1 MTMKRIFLLLS
12 CALCVAQCMFAQE
25 RIEPIPYGDM
35 EQWAVR
41 YIKESA
47 LLGGQTQTLYVLAP
61 TDTIKGNKAFAFEN
75 TSWGISNAYAAP
87 AGIDKAACTTQPE
100 RRGDGWCARCDTRLI
115 TVRALGIVDIRV
127 MIAGTLFLGK
137 VREPVRDAGD
147 PYGAIEMGIPFTKK
161 PKALML
167 DYKTRVNP
175 KHKLIK
181 AKIFSVKE
189 IEGHDEPEVY
199 VYLQKR
205 GEENG
210 KIYAKRV
217 GTMRQRFPKTVSA
230 WQNDA
235 RFEIHYGDIT
245 KEPWFKPNLHDL
257 NPNEGAFKG
266 ENSKGK
272 MVKIEEIGWADDDE
286 EPTHVILMLTAGCYP
301 AWYGCPDNAFW
312 IDNVRWV
319 Y

>member
-1 MTMKRIFLLLS
+1 MKRIFFSLV
-12 CALCVAQCMFAQE
+12 CALCLTNVVWSQEE
-25 RIEPIPYGDM
+25 RIELIPYGDM
-35 EQWAVR
+35 EQWVVR

-47 LLGGQTQTLYVLAP
+47 LLGGKTKTLYVLAP
-61 TDTIKGNKAFAFEN
+61 TDTIEKKEPYTFEN
-75 TSWGISNAYAAP
+75 TPWGISNAWAAP
-87 AGIDKAACTTQPE
+87 AGIDKGACTTQPE
-100 RRGDGWCARCDTRLI
+100 RRGNGWCARCDTRI
-115 TVRALGIVDIRV
+115 ETVRALGFVDIRV
-127 MIAGTLFLGK
+127 AIAGTLFLGK

-147 PYGAIEMGIPFTKK
+147 PYGAIEMGIPFNKK
-161 PKALML
+161 PKALMI

-175 KHKLIK
+175 EHKLIK

-199 VYLQKR
+199 VFLQKR
-205 GEENG
+205 WEEDG

-217 GTMRQRFPKTVSA
+217 GTMRCRFDKTIEN

-235 RFEIHYGDIT
+235 RFEIHYGDVS
-245 KEPWFKPNLHDL
+245 KEPWFMPYMDL
-257 NPNEGAFKG
+257 NPNDGAFKAPN
-266 ENSKGK
+266 ERGK
-272 MVKIEEIGWADDDE
+272 MVQIQEVGWADANE

-301 AWYGCPDNAFW
+301 AWYGCPGNALW

>member
-75 TSWGISNAYAAP
+75 TPWGISNAYAAP

-205 GEENG
+205 WEENG

-217 GTMRQRFPKTVSA
+217 GTMRQRFPKTVLA

>member
-1 MTMKRIFLLLS
+1 MKKIFLLLS
-12 CALCVAQCMFAQE
+12 CAFCIAHSALAQE
-25 RIEPIPYGDM
+25 RIEPIPFGDM
-35 EQWAVR
+35 EQWTVR

-47 LLGGQTQTLYVLAP
+47 LLGGKTQTIYVLAP
-61 TDTIKGNKAFAFEN
+61 TDTIKGNKAFAFNN
-75 TSWGISNAYAAP
+75 TVWGISNAYAAP
-87 AGIDKAACTTQPE
+87 AGIEKAACTTQPE
-100 RRGDGWCARCDTRLI
+100 RRGDGWCARCDTRLV
-115 TVRALGIVDIRV
+115 TVRALGFVDIRV

-147 PYGAIEMGIPFTKK
+147 PYGAIELGIPFTKR

-175 KHKLIK
+175 DNKLIK

-205 GEENG
+205 WEKDG

-217 GTMRQRFPKTVSA
+217 GTMRQRFPKTVSE
-230 WQNDA
+230 WQNDT
-235 RFEIHYGDIT
+235 RFEIHYGDVT
-245 KEPWFKPNLHDL
+245 EESWFKPNLHDL
-257 NPNEGAFKG
+257 NPNEGVFKA

-272 MVKIEEIGWADDDE
+272 MVHVEEVGWADEDE

>member
-1 MTMKRIFLLLS
+1 MKRIFLLLS
-12 CALCVAQCMFAQE
+12 CALCIVHFMFAQE

-35 EQWAVR
+35 EQWVVR

-47 LLGGQTQTLYVLAP
+47 LLGGKTQTLYVLAP
-61 TDTIKGNKAFAFEN
+61 TDTIKGNKPFTFEN
-75 TSWGISNAYAAP
+75 TLWGISNAYAAP
-87 AGIDKAACTTQPE
+87 AGVDKAACTTQPE
-100 RRGDGWCARCDTRLI
+100 PRGDGFCARCDTRLI
-115 TVRALGIVDIRV
+115 TVRALGIIDIRV
-127 MIAGTLFLGK
+127 MVAGTLFLGK

-147 PYGAIEMGIPFTKK
+147 PYGAIEMGVPFTQK

-167 DYKTRVNP
+167 DFKTRVNP
-175 KHKLIK
+175 EHKLTK

-199 VYLQKR
+199 VFLQKR
-205 GEENG
+205 WEEGG

-217 GTMRQRFPKTVSA
+217 GTMRHRFASSIEE
-230 WQNDA
+230 WQNDS
-235 RFEIHYGDIT
+235 RFEIHYGDVSN
-245 KEPWFKPNLHDL
+245 ESWFLPYMDL
-257 NPNEGAFKG
+257 NPNDGAFKA

-272 MVKIEEIGWADDDE
+272 MVQIQEVGWADADE

-301 AWYGCPDNAFW
+301 AWYGCSGNALW

-319 Y
+319 F

>member
-1 MTMKRIFLLLS
+1 MKKIFLFLASAICILHS
-12 CALCVAQCMFAQE
+12 AFSQE

-47 LLGGQTQTLYVLAP
+47 MLGGKTKTLYVVAP
-61 TDTIKGNKAFAFEN
+61 TDTIKANKAYTFDN
-75 TSWGISNAYAAP
+75 TPWGISNAWAAP

-100 RRGDGWCARCDTRLI
+100 RRGNGWCARCDTRI
-115 TVRALGIVDIRV
+115 ETVRALGIVDIRV
-127 MIAGTLFLGK
+127 AIAGTLFLGK
-137 VREPVRDAGD
+137 VLEPVRDAGD
-147 PYGAIEMGIPFTKK
+147 PYGAIEMGIPFTNR

-167 DYKTRVNP
+167 DYKTKVNP
-175 KHKLIK
+175 EHKLIK

-205 GEENG
+205 WEENG

-217 GTMRQRFPKTVSA
+217 GTMRHRFPTTVSE
-230 WQNDA
+230 WQNNA
-235 RFEIHYGDIT
+235 RFEIHYGDIS
-245 KEPWFKPNLHDL
+245 KESWFKPYMDL
-257 NPNEGAFKG
+257 NPNDGAFKAA
-266 ENSKGK
+266 NSNGK
-272 MVKIEEIGWADDDE
+272 MVKIEEIGWADADE
-286 EPTHVILMLTAGCYP
+286 TPTHVVLMLTAGCYP
-301 AWYGCPDNAFW
+301 AWYGCPGNAFW
-312 IDNVRWV
+312 VDNVCWV

>member
-1 MTMKRIFLLLS
+1 MKKIFLLLN
-12 CALCVAQCMFAQE
+12 CALCIVHCAFSQE

-35 EQWAVR
+35 EQWTVR

-47 LLGGQTQTLYVLAP
+47 LLGGKTQTLYVLAP
-61 TDTIKGNKAFAFEN
+61 TDTIKGNKPFTFEN
-75 TSWGISNAYAAP
+75 TLWGISNAYASP
-87 AGIDKAACTTQPE
+87 AGVDKGACTTQPE

-115 TVRALGIVDIRV
+115 TVRALGIIDIRV
-127 MIAGTLFLGK
+127 MVAGTLFLGK

-175 KHKLIK
+175 EHKLIK

-205 GEENG
+205 WEENG

-217 GTMRQRFPKTVSA
+217 GTMRQRFPATVEE
-230 WQNDA
+230 WQNNA
-235 RFEIHYGDIT
+235 RFDIHYGDIS
-245 KEPWFKPNLHDL
+245 KESWFMPYMDL

-272 MVKIEEIGWADDDE
+272 MVKIEEIGWADEDE
-286 EPTHVILMLTAGCYP
+286 EPTHVILMLTAGSYP

>member
-1 MTMKRIFLLLS
+1 MKKIFLLLS
-12 CALCVAQCMFAQE
+12 CAFCILHSAFSQE

-47 LLGGQTQTLYVLAP
+47 MLGGKTKVLYAVAP
-61 TDTIKGNKAFAFEN
+61 TDTIRGNKAYTFAN
-75 TSWGISNAYAAP
+75 TPWGISNAWAAP

-100 RRGDGWCARCDTRLI
+100 RRGDGWCARCDTRLE

-127 MIAGTLFLGK
+127 AIAGTLFLGK
-137 VREPVRDAGD
+137 VIEPVRDAGD
-147 PYGAIEMGIPFTKK
+147 PYGAIEMGIPFTKR

-167 DYKTRVNP
+167 DYKTKVNP
-175 KHKLIK
+175 EHKLIK

-199 VYLQKR
+199 AYLQKR
-205 GEENG
+205 WEVDG

-217 GTMRQRFPKTVSA
+217 GTMRCRFPKTVSE
-230 WQNDA
+230 WQNQA
-235 RFEIHYGDIT
+235 RFEIHYGDIS
-245 KEPWFKPNLHDL
+245 KESWFKPYMDL
-257 NPNEGAFKG
+257 NPNGGAFKAA
-266 ENSKGK
+266 NSNGK
-272 MVKIEEIGWADDDE
+272 MVKIEEIGWADADE
-286 EPTHVILMLTAGCYP
+286 TPTHVVLMLTAGCYP
-301 AWYGCPDNAFW
+301 AWYGCPGNAFW
-312 IDNVRWV
+312 VDNVCWV

>member
-1 MTMKRIFLLLS
+1 MKRIFFLLI
-12 CALCVAQCMFAQE
+12 CALSIVHSAFSQE

-35 EQWAVR
+35 EQWVVR

-47 LLGGQTQTLYVLAP
+47 LLGGKTQTLYVLAP
-61 TDTIKGNKAFAFEN
+61 TDTIKGNKVFTFEN
-75 TSWGISNAYAAP
+75 TPWGISNAYAAP

-115 TVRALGIVDIRV
+115 TVRALGIIDIRV
-127 MIAGTLFLGK
+127 MVAGTLFLGK

-147 PYGAIEMGIPFTKK
+147 PYGAIEMGIPFTGR
-161 PKALML
+161 PKALMI

-175 KHKLIK
+175 ENKLIK

-205 GEENG
+205 WEEKG

-217 GTMRQRFPKTVSA
+217 GTMRCRFDKSVEE
-230 WQNDA
+230 WQNKV
-235 RFEIHYGDIT
+235 RFDIHYGDIS
-245 KEPWFKPNLHDL
+245 KEPWFMSYMDL
-257 NPNEGAFKG
+257 NPNEGAFKAA
-266 ENSKGK
+266 NSADK
-272 MVKIEEIGWADDDE
+272 MVQIKEVGWADENE

-301 AWYGCPDNAFW
+301 AWYGCPGNAFW
-312 IDNVRWV
+312 IDNVSWV
-319 Y
+319 F

>member
-75 TSWGISNAYAAP
+75 TPWGISNAYAAP

-147 PYGAIEMGIPFTKK
+147 PYGAIEMGIPFTKR

-167 DYKTRVNP
+167 DYKTRVSP
-175 KHKLIK
+175 KNKLVK

-205 GEENG
+205 WEENG

-230 WQNDA
+230 WQNDV

>member
-1 MTMKRIFLLLS
+1 MTMKRIFLLLFS
-12 CALCVAQCMFAQE
+12 VLCVLHIALAQE

-47 LLGGQTQTLYVLAP
+47 LLGGKTKTLYVLAP
-61 TDTIKGNKAFAFEN
+61 TDTIRGNKAYTFEN
-75 TSWGISNAYAAP
+75 TLWGISNAYAAP
-87 AGIDKAACTTQPE
+87 AGIDKGACTTQPE
-100 RRGDGWCARCDTRLI
+100 KRGDGWCARCDTRI
-115 TVRALGIVDIRV
+115 ETVRALGIVDIRV
-127 MIAGTLFLGK
+127 AIAGTLFLGK

-147 PYGAIEMGIPFTKK
+147 PYGAIEMGIPFTGR

-175 KHKLIK
+175 EHKLIK

-205 GEENG
+205 WEKDG

-217 GTMRQRFPKTVSA
+217 GTMRYRFPKTVEK
-230 WQNDA
+230 WQNNA

-245 KEPWFKPNLHDL
+245 KESWFKPYMDL
-257 NPNEGAFKG
+257 NPNYGAFKA
-266 ENSKGK
+266 ENSNGK
-272 MVKIEEIGWADDDE
+272 MVQIEEIGWADEGE

-301 AWYGCPDNAFW
+301 AWYGCPGNAFW
-312 IDNVRWV
+312 IDNVCWI

>member
-1 MTMKRIFLLLS
+1 MKRIFILFAY
-12 CALCVAQCMFAQE
+12 ALCIMHYAAFSQE

-61 TDTIKGNKAFAFEN
+61 TDTIKGNKVFTFEN
-75 TSWGISNAYAAP
+75 TPWGISNAYAAP

-147 PYGAIEMGIPFTKK
+147 PYGAIEMGIPFTQK

-167 DYKTRVNP
+167 DYKTKVNP
-175 KHKLIK
+175 EHKLIK

-205 GEENG
+205 WEENG

-217 GTMRQRFPKTVSA
+217 GTMRHRFPSTVNV
-230 WQNDA
+230 WQNQA
-235 RFEIHYGDIT
+235 RFEIHYGDIS
-245 KEPWFKPNLHDL
+245 KESWFKPYMDL
-257 NPNEGAFKG
+257 NPNDGAFKA

-272 MVKIEEIGWADDDE
+272 MVHVEEVGWADADE
-286 EPTHVILMLTAGCYP
+286 TPTHVILMLTAGSYP
-301 AWYGCPDNAFW
+301 AWYGCPGNAFW
-312 IDNVRWV
+312 IDNVCWV

>member
-1 MTMKRIFLLLS
+1 MKRFFLLFS
-12 CALCVAQCMFAQE
+12 CALCIMHYALSQE
-25 RIEPIPYGDM
+25 RVELIPYGDM

-61 TDTIKGNKAFAFEN
+61 TDTIKGNKAFTFEN
-75 TSWGISNAYAAP
+75 TPRGISNAYAAP

-100 RRGDGWCARCDTRLI
+100 RRGSGWCARCDTRLI

-167 DYKTRVNP
+167 DYKTKVNP
-175 KHKLIK
+175 EHKLIK

-205 GEENG
+205 WEEDG

-217 GTMRQRFPKTVSA
+217 GTMRQRFPATVKD
-230 WQNDA
+230 WQNNA
-235 RFEIHYGDIT
+235 RFDIHYGDIS
-245 KEPWFKPNLHDL
+245 KESWFKPYMDL
-257 NPNEGAFKG
+257 NPNDGAFKA

-272 MVKIEEIGWADDDE
+272 MVKIEEIGWADADE
-286 EPTHVILMLTAGCYP
+286 EPTHVVLMLTAGCYP
-301 AWYGCPDNAFW
+301 AWYGAPGNAFW

>member
-1 MTMKRIFLLLS
+1 MKRFFLLFS
-12 CALCVAQCMFAQE
+12 CALCIMHYALSQE
-25 RIEPIPYGDM
+25 RVELIPYGDM

-61 TDTIKGNKAFAFEN
+61 TDTIKGNKAFTFEN
-75 TSWGISNAYAAP
+75 TPWGISNAYAAP
-87 AGIDKAACTTQPE
+87 AGIDKAAC
-100 RRGDGWCARCDTRLI
+100 

-167 DYKTRVNP
+167 DYKTKVNP
-175 KHKLIK
+175 EHKLIK

-205 GEENG
+205 WEE
-210 KIYAKRV
+210 
-217 GTMRQRFPKTVSA
+217 
-230 WQNDA
+230 
-235 RFEIHYGDIT
+235 
-245 KEPWFKPNLHDL
+245 DL
-257 NPNEGAFKG
+257 
-266 ENSKGK
+266 
-272 MVKIEEIGWADDDE
+272 
-286 EPTHVILMLTAGCYP
+286 
-301 AWYGCPDNAFW
+301 
-312 IDNVRWV
+312 
-319 Y
+319 